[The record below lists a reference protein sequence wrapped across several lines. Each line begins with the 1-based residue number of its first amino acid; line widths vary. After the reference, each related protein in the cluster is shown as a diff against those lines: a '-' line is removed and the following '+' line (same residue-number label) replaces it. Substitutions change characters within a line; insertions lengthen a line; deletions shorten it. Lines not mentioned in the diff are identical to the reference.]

1 MLGMVVVQVYQE
13 ELVPE
18 VPVLV
23 VSVLAFRVH
32 LELLEALMVPEVL
45 LLPEVLLVLAHRGV
59 LEVPEGLPVLEVPE
73 GMSDMGE
80 DSELVVAGGSEL
92 AA

>member
-1 MLGMVVVQVYQE
+1 MLGMVVVQVCQE

-18 VPVLV
+18 GFVLV
-23 VSVLAFRVH
+23 VSVLAYRVH
-32 LELLEALMVPEVL
+32 LELLEGLMVPEVL

-59 LEVPEGLPVLEVPE
+59 LEVLEVLLVPE

>member
-1 MLGMVVVQVYQE
+1 MLGMVVVQVCQE
-13 ELVPE
+13 ELAPE
-18 VPVLV
+18 GFVLV
-23 VSVLAFRVH
+23 VSVLAYRVH
-32 LELLEALMVPEVL
+32 LELLEGLMAPEVL

-59 LEVPEGLPVLEVPE
+59 LEVLLVLE

-80 DSELVVAGGSEL
+80 DSELAVAGGSEL